1 MGVGSPWP
9 SLWLQGELGRVGP
22 YVAKFDHDL
31 ILGLLV
37 WERACAIHVTLYG
50 LERILGCLNMC
61 QHEEYGLTMPC
72 T

>member
-1 MGVGSPWP
+1 MGLGSPWP

-37 WERACAIHVTLYG
+37 WEGACARHVTL
-50 LERILGCLNMC
+50 
-61 QHEEYGLTMPC
+61 
-72 T
+72 

>member
-1 MGVGSPWP
+1 LGLIWPLRGYIQKGENINMGVGSPWP

-37 WERACAIHVTLYG
+37 WEGAFARYVTL
-50 LERILGCLNMC
+50 
-61 QHEEYGLTMPC
+61 
-72 T
+72 